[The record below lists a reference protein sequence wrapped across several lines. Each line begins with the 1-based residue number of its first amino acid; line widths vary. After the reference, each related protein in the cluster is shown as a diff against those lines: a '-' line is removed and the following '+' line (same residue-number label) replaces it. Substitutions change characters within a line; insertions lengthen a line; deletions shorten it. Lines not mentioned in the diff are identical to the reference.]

1 MKKIYQIKT
10 IKGNMPICSC
20 DTLQAAELTQ
30 SAYGIVN
37 ASYISI
43 EQVKAKQNFTAE
55 ADRIALILAKV
66 LFWGIP
72 LSVGYMLLNF

>member
-1 MKKIYQIKT
+1 
-10 IKGNMPICSC
+10 
-20 DTLQAAELTQ
+20 LQAAELTQ

-72 LSVGYMLLNF
+72 LSVGSMLLNF